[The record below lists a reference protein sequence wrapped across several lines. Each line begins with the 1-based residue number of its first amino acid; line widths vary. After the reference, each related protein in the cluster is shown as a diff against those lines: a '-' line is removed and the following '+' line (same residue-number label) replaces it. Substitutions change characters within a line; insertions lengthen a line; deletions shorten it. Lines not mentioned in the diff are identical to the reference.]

1 MNEIALNSTIYSFS
15 IDFGTIDT
23 RNVLDIYKYMIEN
36 LTQNDFGLK
45 RFVFVL
51 ILSFGKTLVTK
62 EDKMHISK

>member
-15 IDFGTIDT
+15 IDLGTIDT

-62 EDKMHISK
+62 EDKMHISN